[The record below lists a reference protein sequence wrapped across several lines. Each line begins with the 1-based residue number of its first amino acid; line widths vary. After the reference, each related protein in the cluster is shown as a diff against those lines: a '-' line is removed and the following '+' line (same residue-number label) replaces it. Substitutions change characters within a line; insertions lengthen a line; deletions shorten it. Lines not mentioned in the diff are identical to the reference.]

1 MSTTRNV
8 PFNCVDQIDQLVDEM
23 VTIWLA
29 LGNSADMA
37 DDYLV
42 IVREALN
49 GVTNRLRDVCR
60 SMEAGGQGS

>member
-1 MSTTRNV
+1 MSATRNV
-8 PFNCVDQIDQLVDEM
+8 PFDCVDQIDQLLDEL

-49 GVTNRLRDVCR
+49 GTTSRLRDVCR
-60 SMEAGGQGS
+60 EMEGGARS